1 MEGKKSENR
10 RRCTRTK
17 VLRGNKLKAIKGEMG
32 GRVCVFVQMNE
43 DVGVRVGGGRGDSG
57 D

>member
-1 MEGKKSENR
+1 M
-10 RRCTRTK
+10 
-17 VLRGNKLKAIKGEMG
+17 LRGNKLKAIKGEMG